1 MRAVIQ
7 RVSEA
12 RVTIDGAVVGEIG
25 QGFVVL
31 LGIHEEDGL
40 EDVSYLVR
48 KISMMRVFE
57 DDEGKMNRSLAS
69 LADGGAILSISQ
81 FTLYA
86 DTKKGNRPSFVK
98 AARPDVAIPLYNAF
112 NEGLIKAGIPVA
124 TGEFGANMAVSLVN
138 DGPVTII
145 IDTRDKG

>member
-7 RVSEA
+7 RVKEA
-12 RVTIDGAVVGEIG
+12 NVTVDGTVLGEIG
-25 QGFVVL
+25 VGFLVL
-31 LGIHEEDGL
+31 LGIHEQDSL
-40 EDVSYLVR
+40 TDVDYLVR
-48 KISMMRVFE
+48 KISLMRVFE
-57 DDEGKMNRSLAS
+57 DEDGKMNRDLAAVAGS
-69 LADGGAILSISQ
+69 VLSISQ

-145 IDTRDKG
+145 LDTLDK

>member
-98 AARPDVAIPLYNAF
+98 AARPEVAIPLYEAF
-112 NEGLIKAGIPVA
+112 NQKLREAGLSVA
-124 TGEFGANMAVSLVN
+124 TGTFGADMKVALVN

-145 IDTRDKG
+145 IDTREK